1 MISQLVDLPP
11 GLTTASATSR
21 LHLGPQACFPPWV
34 TSPLRRSLQPPPQPS
49 SPLPPA
55 LSSCEYKTFIPPP
68 CFLCP
73 CGAFFVAVFSSWAL
87 RSVLL
92 PKNTV
97 SEQQRSETSDAS
109 WPEGSCCVGNGEK
122 YAISLLNVLG
132 IMRTMPDRVT
142 PAEVCGSAVTSFC
155 DDNYQIV
162 SLPHFLGHFC
172 SCLL

>member
-73 CGAFFVAVFSSWAL
+73 CGVFFVAVFSSWAL

-122 YAISLLNVLG
+122 YAIVGVIGNQSIKCIRYN
-132 IMRTMPDRVT
+132 
-142 PAEVCGSAVTSFC
+142 E
-155 DDNYQIV
+155 DNAWSCHSCWGLWFGRDV
-162 SLPHFLGHFC
+162 FLWWQL
-172 SCLL
+172 SNS